1 MGNGIDRL
9 KLLSKEGFLLQ
20 GVHGVVVGVGG
31 VSGLGGEIFFIGIV
45 GVILCIGGGG
55 HFFDMWLTL

>member
-1 MGNGIDRL
+1 MCGTNRL
-9 KLLSKEGFLLQ
+9 LT
-20 GVHGVVVGVGG
+20 GVGG